1 MALVQPQTQQ
11 PDFIK
16 AREEA
21 IRVLQDLIRIDT
33 SNPPGNETRAA
44 AYLKTIFDK
53 EGIPAEIF
61 ALDPAR
67 GNLVARI
74 KGNGSARP
82 ILLMGHLDV
91 VGVERELW
99 TTDPFGAT
107 IKDGYLYGRGVFDDK
122 SNVVAALQVMLMLH
136 RAKVPLARDIIFLA
150 EAGEESTTSVGID
163 FMVRQHWDKIEAEF
177 AINEGGWVLEENG
190 KIRYVAVTTTEKVP
204 NTTRLIARGSSGHG
218 SMPRADNAIVRLAAA
233 VAKLGEYQPPMR
245 LNDTTRAFFKRL
257 AAISPPAE
265 AMLYANVEDPVA
277 GKIVEETFR
286 KTNVM
291 LNSTLRTSISPN
303 MFNSGFRSNVIPA
316 VAEATLDIRALPGE
330 DMTEFYATLRRV
342 INDPAIEVVPPAPE
356 TLRPAAPPSRLDS
369 ALFQSIEKAQA
380 AVFPGVVTLP
390 VMFTAA
396 TDSAQLRAKG
406 VQAYGLGSVL
416 SEEDRA
422 RMHGNDERLS
432 VEGIGKF
439 IELMYRAVAGVAVA
453 K

>member
-1 MALVQPQTQQ
+1 
-11 PDFIK
+11 
-16 AREEA
+16 
-21 IRVLQDLIRIDT
+21 
-33 SNPPGNETRAA
+33 
-44 AYLKTIFDK
+44 
-53 EGIPAEIF
+53 
-61 ALDPAR
+61 
-67 GNLVARI
+67 
-74 KGNGSARP
+74 
-82 ILLMGHLDV
+82 
-91 VGVERELW
+91 
-99 TTDPFGAT
+99 
-107 IKDGYLYGRGVFDDK
+107 
-122 SNVVAALQVMLMLH
+122 
-136 RAKVPLARDIIFLA
+136 
-150 EAGEESTTSVGID
+150 
-163 FMVRQHWDKIEAEF
+163 
-177 AINEGGWVLEENG
+177 
-190 KIRYVAVTTTEKVP
+190 
-204 NTTRLIARGSSGHG
+204 
-218 SMPRADNAIVRLAAA
+218 
-233 VAKLGEYQPPMR
+233 
-245 LNDTTRAFFKRL
+245 
-257 AAISPPAE
+257 
-265 AMLYANVEDPVA
+265 MLYANVEDPVA

-303 MFNSGFRSNVIPA
+303 MFNAGFRSNVIPA